1 MTLIVNVSS
10 MEMDYKIRLNSMEI
24 EFKNEIFAFVYA
36 KLKPEMVFGLKSVF
50 PYALKES
57 LVWQ

>member
-1 MTLIVNVSS
+1 
-10 MEMDYKIRLNSMEI
+10 MEI